1 MRIFVRP
8 RGQADGVNRA
18 AADVGNGRPAPS
30 PPSGLPGTAVA
41 AEESGRLVV
50 VDVATGEVH
59 RTLMTFSDLRTEAPE
74 GGHAFPR
81 DITLTPDGTVA
92 YLDWCCEPAA
102 GAIRRVPTVGGDG
115 AGADSIAHGYAP
127 SVSPNG
133 ASVTW
138 GTYTSGITI
147 RTGDQQRLVPG
158 PERPTDLF
166 YSATAWV
173 DDRRVAYVRSTPG
186 GHVTQ
191 DQVYIHDIAAS
202 DLLGDRLLA
211 EVKDLRD
218 LVRRGDGSLVWVG
231 SDGVG
236 HVLDPR
242 NRPGDGG
249 LRAGQ
254 WRPRHRLRRDRHLAP
269 VHDPGPG
276 AAVDRRRPQRIDPRE
291 VRGRRLVRC
300 RRSVDWSP
308 GSWPRS

>member
-1 MRIFVRP
+1 MVMALLCVAGLAACESSSDPVARP
-8 RGQADGVNRA
+8 TASTEAPTPSVTVA
-18 AADVGNGRPAPS
+18 PAPS
-30 PPSGLPGTAVA
+30 APSGLPGTAVA

-50 VDVATGEVH
+50 VDVATGEVL

-102 GAIRRVPTVGGDG
+102 GDIRRVPTVGGDG
-115 AGADSIAHGYAP
+115 AGADSVAHGYGP

-166 YSATAWV
+166 YTATAWV

-186 GHVTQ
+186 GHVTE
-191 DQVYIHDIAAS
+191 DQVYIHDITAP

-211 EVKDLRD
+211 EVKDVRD

-236 HVLDPR
+236 HVLDPETGR
-242 NRPGDGG
+242 ETAAFELGSDVRDIAYDATGTWLLYTTQTRELRWTGGGRSGSIPG
-249 LRAGQ
+249 RFVAAG
-254 WRPRHRLRRDRHLAP
+254 W
-269 VHDPGPG
+269 
-276 AAVDRRRPQRIDPRE
+276 
-291 VRGRRLVRC
+291 
-300 RRSVDWSP
+300 
-308 GSWPRS
+308 